1 MIDNLFFSFLDER
14 KALVLSDIKSL
25 AQEGRIDESN
35 VLKAKSNVYD
45 ICKAVY
51 NAAAKQSKD
60 TIGTAFPATFNKIT
74 SPWKAS
80 LEQAK
85 LHNDARK
92 ILIEE
97 AKLEAVSE
105 INAKFA
111 ELVQNKEV

>member
-14 KALVLSDIKSL
+14 KSIVLSDIKSL

-35 VLKAKSNVYD
+35 VIKAKFNVYD

-51 NAAAKQSKD
+51 HAAAAQSKD
-60 TIGTAFPATFNKIT
+60 AVETAFPAAFDKIT
-74 SPWKAS
+74 GPWKAS

-85 LHNDARK
+85 VHNDARK

-97 AKLEAVSE
+97 AKLDAVSE
-105 INAKFA
+105 INSKFA
-111 ELVQNKEV
+111 EMVQNKEV

>member
-14 KALVLSDIKSL
+14 KSIVLSDIKSL

-35 VLKAKSNVYD
+35 VIKAKLNVYD

-51 NAAAKQSKD
+51 HATASQSKD
-60 TIGTAFPATFNKIT
+60 AIGTAFPATFDKIT

-80 LEQAK
+80 LEQAR
-85 LHNDARK
+85 LHNDARR

-97 AKLEAVSE
+97 AKLDAVSE
-105 INAKFA
+105 INSKFA
-111 ELVQNKEV
+111 EMVQNKEV